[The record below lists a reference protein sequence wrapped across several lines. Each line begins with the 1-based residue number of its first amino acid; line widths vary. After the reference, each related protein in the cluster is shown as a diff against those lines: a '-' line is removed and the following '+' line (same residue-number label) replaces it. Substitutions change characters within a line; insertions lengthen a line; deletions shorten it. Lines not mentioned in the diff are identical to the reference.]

1 MGSLSTRE
9 KEIYNRMSGY
19 DSENRLYDWFGC
31 GSSFFITD
39 LQENKENQ
47 ERNL

>member
-1 MGSLSTRE
+1 MKKRFIIECLVLTLKIGSELV
-9 KEIYNRMSGY
+9 G
-19 DSENRLYDWFGC
+19 FGC

-39 LQENKENQ
+39 LQKNQENQ